1 MQNKLSPYKILMI
14 AIDKEKI
21 LILKINI
28 FIHFTGYFGLFHFK
42 NYLLNLAYEVFILGI
57 LKQYRLKHS

>member
-1 MQNKLSPYKILMI
+1 MI

-28 FIHFTGYFGLFHFK
+28 FIRFIGYFGLFHFK
-42 NYLLNLAYEVFILGI
+42 NSI
-57 LKQYRLKHS
+57 H

>member
-14 AIDKEKI
+14 AIDKEQN

-28 FIHFTGYFGLFHFK
+28 LINFIGYFGLFYFK
-42 NYLLNLAYEVFILGI
+42 NSIY
-57 LKQYRLKHS
+57 

>member
-28 FIHFTGYFGLFHFK
+28 FIRFIGYFGLFHFK
-42 NYLLNLAYEVFILGI
+42 NSIY
-57 LKQYRLKHS
+57 